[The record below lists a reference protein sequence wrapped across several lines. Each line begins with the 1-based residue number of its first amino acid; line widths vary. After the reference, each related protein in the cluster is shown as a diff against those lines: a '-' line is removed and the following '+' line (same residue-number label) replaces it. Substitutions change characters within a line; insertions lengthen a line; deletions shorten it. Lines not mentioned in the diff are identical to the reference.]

1 MDTSESSQRR
11 CERLLEAAKE
21 LDMPARLLR
30 ILSEGGIDE
39 SPSPSSSSSSSS
51 SSSPSSPSSFSI
63 ICKFCTSDGHEAGA
77 RAYFSSPPSGITMCS
92 NRLAGAPEVAE
103 ALTHELVHA
112 VDFCRRKWDLGE
124 CDALACSEVR
134 AAREAECKYSFW
146 GKERCA
152 RRLATVSTTH
162 IFPGCGGECVDRVFD
177 ACFQDKTM
185 GESPETDPMR
195 DGRFQ
200 WKGPPPKG
208 DPGVGQGVLGVVAGI
223 AGAAG
228 IPSSSFA
235 GGGSL
240 RLRQGLGQRQG
251 QGSGPQGRQ
260 SQDQGEGLGE
270 GESSGVGGGDRE
282 RNVGGIREEGR
293 TASILVHDPG
303 GVGALG
309 ETRGNNSG

>member
-39 SPSPSSSSSSSS
+39 SPS
-51 SSSPSSPSSFSI
+51 SSPSSPSSFSI
-63 ICKFCTSDGHEAGA
+63 ICKFCASDGHEAGA
-77 RAYFSSPPSGITMCS
+77 RAFFSSPPSGITMCS

-177 ACFQDKTM
+177 ACFRDKTM
-185 GESPETDPMR
+185 GESPEEDPMR

-240 RLRQGLGQRQG
+240 RLRPGLGQRQG
-251 QGSGPQGRQ
+251 QEQGQGSGQGRQ
-260 SQDQGEGLGE
+260 SQDQGEGWGE
-270 GESSGVGGGDRE
+270 GESSDVGGGDRE
-282 RNVGGIREEGR
+282 RTVGGVEGEGR
-293 TASILVHDPG
+293 TASILVHDPC

-309 ETRGNNSG
+309 ETRRTNSG